1 MDDLT
6 CGAKSVLA
14 TFVQALLKLSI
25 ASIQFHELDMA
36 GATLLEIHR
45 LTALATML
53 YVSTRLA
60 EIRLV

>member
-14 TFVQALLKLSI
+14 TFVQALAETINSLYSL
-25 ASIQFHELDMA
+25 HELDMA

-45 LTALATML
+45 LTALAQC
-53 YVSTRLA
+53 ST
-60 EIRLV
+60 